1 MTTRAARRRF
11 RLRRWMAPAA
21 AVLLLFTVTIVA
33 WAVQRVTPADAQ
45 FLEPASRAG
54 IGSGTVARRLAAA
67 GTPVHR
73 VGSSAA
79 ALSVPGEDATL
90 LVTAPGYV
98 RPARLE
104 RLLRSTGYRRVVL
117 VAPSPT
123 VLDEQRL
130 PARRTGSRWTTGVA
144 DAGCA
149 DGPSV
154 GPAAVRGDTYA
165 ATVPGAHRCYAGG
178 VLLLPATGGPEVVL
192 VGAADVFRNDR
203 IGEHRNAALA
213 TALLGPLP
221 VVWLSLH
228 RPEPVEQAPL
238 PPVPTASPERPEPT
252 VTGPT
257 YEPPPSATVGGD
269 SGSRADGGSAGDGS
283 SDGGGAPP
291 NPLWSALPPWVWA
304 IVVQLLVAAVLFAA
318 WRARRLG
325 GPVSEPLPVL
335 VPSTETVL
343 GRARLYRRSNARAAA
358 AAALRAGTLRRLRAG
373 VGDAA
378 EATGTEVLA
387 TASGWPIER
396 VESVLYGPA
405 PERDDELRALAADLA
420 ELRRRVLDPRYGS
433 ANEGTGRAG
442 HR

>member
-1 MTTRAARRRF
+1 MTTRSTRWRLRF
-11 RLRRWMAPAA
+11 RRWMAPAA
-21 AVLLLFTVTIVA
+21 AVVLLFTGTIVT

-54 IGSGTVARRLAAA
+54 IGSAAIAHRLATA
-67 GTPVHR
+67 GAPVHR

-79 ALSVPGEDATL
+79 ALSGATGDATL

-98 RPARLE
+98 QPAHLG
-104 RLLRSTGYRRVVL
+104 RLLGTHRYGRVVL
-117 VAPSPT
+117 VAPSPA

-149 DGPSV
+149 GVPSA
-154 GPAAVRGDTYA
+154 GPAAVRGDTYT
-165 ATVPGAHRCYAGG
+165 ATAPGAHRCYAGG
-178 VLLLPATGGPEVVL
+178 VLQLPASGGPQVVL

-213 TALLGPLP
+213 AALLGTRP

-238 PPVPTASPERPEPT
+238 PPAPTISPDRPHPTA
-252 VTGPT
+252 TGPT
-257 YEPPPSATVGGD
+257 FQPPSATVGPD
-269 SGSRADGGSAGDGS
+269 SGSGAGGDSSAGGD
-283 SDGGGAPP
+283 PP

-378 EATGTEVLA
+378 EATGTEALA

-420 ELRRRVLDPRYGS
+420 ELRRVLDPHDGS
-433 ANEGTGRAG
+433 TRQETGRAG

>member
-1 MTTRAARRRF
+1 
-11 RLRRWMAPAA
+11 
-21 AVLLLFTVTIVA
+21 
-33 WAVQRVTPADAQ
+33 
-45 FLEPASRAG
+45 
-54 IGSGTVARRLAAA
+54 
-67 GTPVHR
+67 
-73 VGSSAA
+73 
-79 ALSVPGEDATL
+79 
-90 LVTAPGYV
+90 
-98 RPARLE
+98 
-104 RLLRSTGYRRVVL
+104 
-117 VAPSPT
+117 
-123 VLDEQRL
+123 
-130 PARRTGSRWTTGVA
+130 
-144 DAGCA
+144 
-149 DGPSV
+149 
-154 GPAAVRGDTYA
+154 
-165 ATVPGAHRCYAGG
+165 
-178 VLLLPATGGPEVVL
+178 
-192 VGAADVFRNDR
+192 
-203 IGEHRNAALA
+203 
-213 TALLGPLP
+213 
-221 VVWLSLH
+221 
-228 RPEPVEQAPL
+228 
-238 PPVPTASPERPEPT
+238 
-252 VTGPT
+252 
-257 YEPPPSATVGGD
+257 VGGD

-283 SDGGGAPP
+283 SGGGDPP

-343 GRARLYRRSNARAAA
+343 GRARLYRRANARAAA

-378 EATGTEVLA
+378 AATGAEALA

>member
-1 MTTRAARRRF
+1 MSTRSTRRRF
-11 RLRRWMAPAA
+11 RFRRWMAPVA
-21 AVLLLFTVTIVA
+21 AVLVLFTGTIVT
-33 WAVQRVTPADAQ
+33 WAVERVTPGDAQ
-45 FLEPASRAG
+45 FLEPGSRAG
-54 IGSGTVARRLAAA
+54 IGSATAAHRLAAA
-67 GTPVHR
+67 GVAVHR

-79 ALSVPGEDATL
+79 ALSAANGDATL
-90 LVTAPGYV
+90 LVTAPSYL
-98 RPARLE
+98 RPAQLS
-104 RLLRSTGYRRVVL
+104 RLLGPGRYGRVVL

-154 GPAAVRGDTYA
+154 GPAAVRGDTYR
-165 ATVPGAHRCYAGG
+165 ATVAGAHRCYAGG
-178 VLLLPATGGPEVVL
+178 VLLLPVAGGPQVVL

-203 IGEHRNAALA
+203 IAEHRNAALA
-213 TALLGPLP
+213 AALLGTRP
-221 VVWLSLH
+221 VVWLSRH
-228 RPEPVEQAPL
+228 RPEPADQLQL
-238 PPVPTASPERPEPT
+238 PPPAPSISPDRPEPS
-252 VTGPT
+252 VTDGPT
-257 YEPPPSATVGGD
+257 FQLPSGTPD
-269 SGSRADGGSAGDGS
+269 GSAGARAGGGS
-283 SDGGGAPP
+283 SGGGDPP

-325 GPVSEPLPVL
+325 GPVGEPLPVL

-343 GRARLYRRSNARAAA
+343 GRARLYRRSHAHGAA

-373 VGDAA
+373 LGDAA
-378 EATGTEVLA
+378 EASTPAALA
-387 TASGWPIER
+387 AASGWPIER

-405 PERDDELRALAADLA
+405 PERDDDLRALAADLA
-420 ELRRRVLDPRYGS
+420 ELRRRVLDPQYGPAKEETS
-433 ANEGTGRAG
+433 RAG